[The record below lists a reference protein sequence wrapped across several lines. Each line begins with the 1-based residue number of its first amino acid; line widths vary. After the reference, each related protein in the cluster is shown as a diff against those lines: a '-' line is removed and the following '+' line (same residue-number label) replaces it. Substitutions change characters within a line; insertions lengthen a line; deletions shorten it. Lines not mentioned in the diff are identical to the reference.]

1 MNGQLV
7 FVSSNPNKAVEAERI
22 LGMPLLR
29 AAISLPEIQAATVQ
43 EITRHK
49 LELARSHGYQR
60 LIIEDVALGFA
71 ELGNFPGP
79 YIKWL
84 LEAAGGRALGAI
96 ASALRDRSAIAQC
109 CVGYWDGCQPHL
121 FVGEV
126 TGEILIEPRGEHN
139 FGWDPW
145 FLPRGATQT
154 YAELA
159 AGEKDRISHRGCAYR
174 LLRAHL
180 DGERPSAATA

>member
-22 LGMPLLR
+22 LGMSLLR
-29 AAISLPEIQAATVQ
+29 AALDLPEIQAATVQ
-43 EITRHK
+43 AITQYK
-49 LELARSHGYQR
+49 LEFARSRGYER
-60 LIIEDVALGFA
+60 LIVEDVALGFA

-96 ASALRDRSAIAQC
+96 ALALRDRSATAQC
-109 CVGYWDGCQPHL
+109 CVGYWDGAQPHL
-121 FVGEV
+121 FVGEA
-126 TGEILIEPRGEHN
+126 TGEILVEPRGERN

-159 AGEKDRISHRGCAYR
+159 AEEKDRISHRGHAYR

-180 DGERPSAATA
+180 GGERPSSATA